1 MGATKDTPPGAV
13 VSPLLA
19 NNLPALR
26 AGPMGEAM
34 ETQIRGGKVSVVGG
48 FNGTSVVQTPL
59 TNSRLTDPESF
70 KYLFPVRLES

>member
-1 MGATKDTPPGAV
+1 
-13 VSPLLA
+13 
-19 NNLPALR
+19 
-26 AGPMGEAM
+26 MGEAM

-59 TNSRLTDPESF
+59 TYSRLTDPESF